1 MTLYFSPRGLEEE
14 TPTEDK
20 VATKVRMDSLE
31 SPTRVANYSSDPDLM
46 REKVRG
52 LFALCDHEEKGFITK
67 RDLQR
72 LQEEVSLSPEQ
83 LEVVFE
89 KLDTNR
95 NGYITLAEFALGLG
109 KIAGTP
115 RDAFNLDRYT
125 SLASGTAC
133 WNDDWMDKANV
144 VSTAEEETHFNEV
157 MDNLGVSHAFK
168 NEYEVCELWLHL
180 QRDDPTLLKNF
191 ENLLAKMSHKISEAK
206 QEQKKAEQALR
217 VKDSEHGKEVQQL
230 YNELEQQIHMENE
243 RLTKQKDI
251 KKHLYRSGELEKE
264 LETKELEVANIRQVQ
279 LQQLKTQLEELNSE
293 SARVKEQNESLQ
305 EVNSEL
311 EMQLMDMRRELD
323 CAQQFLQQRNREEIA
338 NSLKQPQMETA
349 LEVTHPT
356 EQDNSLLLTQLEFF
370 REMNNYMRDKRDA
383 DGIRTSYWKYQHQC
397 PSQEVRT
404 PPLQRDGSVIGEYIE
419 DDNPTSRLSLCSQDT
434 QCPRTDGTAGP
445 VPGGTR
451 MLQGRNK
458 PNEWEPPVQNA
469 AASPNRRAQLS
480 PQPDRGGRSSSRG
493 QTAGTESGGPQ
504 NFPPDRLFK
513 VVLVGESGVGKSCF
527 IQQLCHKRFSSTICA
542 TIGVDY
548 HVKSLMLDNVRIAL
562 QLWDTAGQERFRSI
576 TKQYFRR
583 ADGVL
588 VMYDVTNEFTF
599 RAVRN
604 WMISVKERVED
615 DVTIFLLG
623 NKTDAIK
630 AEGRNVSS
638 SNAKRLAKEYHA
650 VFYECSAKQA
660 DNVEELILHMARLLA
675 EQEDKQKEKL
685 LKLQQ
690 KDDISAKNCCL

>member
-20 VATKVRMDSLE
+20 VATKVRMDSLESLSLE

-168 NEYEVCELWLHL
+168 
-180 QRDDPTLLKNF
+180 K
-191 ENLLAKMSHKISEAK
+191 
-206 QEQKKAEQALR
+206 
-217 VKDSEHGKEVQQL
+217 KDSEHGKEVQQL

-279 LQQLKTQLEELNSE
+279 LQLKTQLEELNSE
-293 SARVKEQNESLQ
+293 SARVKEHNESLQ